1 MNPEIVL
8 NMLQDI
14 FFQSLVNVVPLAL
27 FENVEFISLSTKR
40 VLQRNAFSIWVV
52 LHFKASQIFYFPF
65 LQQLLQK
72 YDKII
77 TNTIAVLFSSS
88 LNRKQKR
95 VVPQA
100 FTFKVARCFFR
111 MHNPFVLVLLLTN
124 SIFLKERQKNTSLL
138 ICRSTQRCMHCSLWT
153 HNMFLSFPI
162 FTISNSRRRMDLKL
176 LMLPE
181 TQLGRGRRSALPE
194 KERNNEQFLAQICVS
209 WPQKCQVRKR
219 CPAT

>member
-40 VLQRNAFSIWVV
+40 VFQKNAFSIWVV

-88 LNRKQKR
+88 LKRKQNDLFRRFSRSKSQAIFQNAQLLCCLFAEIQKKTKSSQAPSHHLLKR
-95 VVPQA
+95 NKRTCSASFHVQSR
-100 FTFKVARCFFR
+100 KLFFQ
-111 MHNPFVLVLLLTN
+111 NAQPLC
-124 SIFLKERQKNTSLL
+124 TS
-138 ICRSTQRCMHCSLWT
+138 
-153 HNMFLSFPI
+153 P
-162 FTISNSRRRMDLKL
+162 
-176 LMLPE
+176 
-181 TQLGRGRRSALPE
+181 
-194 KERNNEQFLAQICVS
+194 
-209 WPQKCQVRKR
+209 
-219 CPAT
+219 PAGKFHL